1 MSGPF
6 LFQTFFQF
14 RGVRMQISQ
23 ECVIVDPEFLLYMVL
38 PNCVQAF
45 GTALFLIVLGYGFLN
60 LSGAFQQTELFHFIV
75 F

>member
-1 MSGPF
+1 
-6 LFQTFFQF
+6 
-14 RGVRMQISQ
+14 MQISQ